1 MRRLRGFTL
10 LETLLAV
17 ATAAALIGLVA
28 AAMAQTRR
36 WTLERT
42 PAIRALWLTHVR
54 ALLVDQLRSAAAV
67 GQAAEAAKAPT
78 ATLDARSLRL
88 HTGLSAL
95 HDRAAI
101 VEAVWRIGLGDR
113 SLLVGGAQRQTAWL
127 ELEERV
133 VRSPAQPAERVA
145 DPQSAQ
151 EDVRVRRLLD
161 DCEELGWWT
170 LDSAREKRPPS
181 DGQGADALPAR
192 LWRPLT
198 EEDGAQAVRVAQLRG
213 RCDGEEFEWTV
224 RVEASPWF

>member
-1 MRRLRGFTL
+1 MRHSRGFTL

-17 ATAAALIGLVA
+17 ATATALIGLVA

-36 WTLERT
+36 WAQERT
-42 PAIRALWLTHVR
+42 PALRALWSTHVR
-54 ALLVDQLRSAAAV
+54 SLLADQLRSAAAV
-67 GQAAEAAKAPT
+67 GRAADAAKAPA

-101 VEAVWRIGLGDR
+101 VEAVWRIGLRDR

-161 DCEELGWWT
+161 DCQELGWWT
-170 LDSAREKRPPS
+170 LDSAKRPPS
-181 DGQGADALPAR
+181 DGQGADAQPSR